1 MLLSRRPRVAIYTAI
16 FGAYDDPKPTLRQS
30 VPTDFY
36 LFSDRQTERAPGWRV
51 EVIAP
56 PAPPHPRMQA
66 KWFRMHPHKLFPSG
80 RARPRRRLHRYDFT
94 IWLDAS
100 MTITSANFAREA
112 IAAAAGHELACFGH
126 PWRDCIFE
134 EAKASIAM
142 PHKYGSQD
150 IAAQARAYREQGHP
164 EHGGLFATGL
174 LVRSTR
180 ATRQPELDEAWW
192 RENVLWTYQDQLS
205 LPVVPHRAGASCAVI
220 AGDIYRNPW
229 FRYTHHH
236 RDS

>member
-1 MLLSRRPRVAIYTAI
+1 MLVPSTVAPNPNALPVPRLFLGLASEHALRQLGTLSGGSPCCSHDARAWRSTPAI
-16 FGAYDDPKPTLRQS
+16 FGAYDDPKPILRQS

-174 LVRSTR
+174 LVRSTLGDAPAR
-180 ATRQPELDEAWW
+180 A
-192 RENVLWTYQDQLS
+192 
-205 LPVVPHRAGASCAVI
+205 
-220 AGDIYRNPW
+220 
-229 FRYTHHH
+229 
-236 RDS
+236 